1 MTPDAPTALGGDSW
15 RWPEML
21 QSTAIA
27 FLVGAICIMP
37 RLVPWLL
44 VILAVLYAVPK
55 PSHAHSLLRQAFAGV
70 APVATLALPGL
81 GVLSTLWAAD
91 RTVAINTAGTALCLA
106 VATLF
111 LLAATRSQF
120 DQLTPLWRR
129 RFLRAI
135 PLGGLAGLAFLL
147 FELATRN
154 ALSRGMLTRFPV
166 LMGDRGKGLTISDG
180 TVSDVAGYFINR
192 NVAGVTILAIPV
204 LLAIWLWLEGSRR
217 AAVMGAVV
225 MALLLVVFGSD
236 SETAK
241 LALVLG
247 TLAIVLAHRWPR
259 KTMFGLAAALVLG
272 LGLTQTFARLPFQLG
287 LHQAAWLPYSHRD
300 RVLIWDYS
308 AEVAARHPVLGAGVE
323 ASRALQQATA
333 KEKKP
338 SGPVVETRRAG
349 WHAHNFYL
357 QTRLELGIVGSLAAL
372 VFGLA
377 MLAAASRLHARLVPW
392 GYGLVAATMASA
404 ISGWGLWQ
412 YWFLAGLGANAV
424 FLALIDAHVR
434 QQDRTETEAVA

>member
-1 MTPDAPTALGGDSW
+1 MIADAPTPQDGDDW

-27 FLVGAICIMP
+27 LLSGSICVFP

-44 VILAVLYAVPK
+44 IILAVLYVVPNVTQ
-55 PSHAHSLLRQAFAGV
+55 AGSLVRQALAGV
-70 APVATLALPGL
+70 APVATLAFPGL
-81 GVLSTLWAAD
+81 GVLSALWSAD
-91 RTVAINTAGTALCLA
+91 RTVAFNTAGTALCLA

-120 DQLTPLWRR
+120 AELTTLWGR

-154 ALSRGMLTRFPV
+154 ALSRGVLSRFPV
-166 LMGDRGKGLTISDG
+166 LMGERGKGLTISDG

-192 NVAGVTILAIPV
+192 NVAGLTLLAIPV

-217 AAVMGAVV
+217 AAVMGAVA
-225 MALLLVVFGSD
+225 MALLLVVFGSE

-241 LALVLG
+241 LAFVMG
-247 TLAIVLAHRWPR
+247 ALAIVLAHSWPR
-259 KTMFGLAAALVLG
+259 PTMFGLAAMLVLG

-300 RVLIWDYS
+300 RVLIWDYN
-308 AEVAARHPVLGAGVE
+308 AEIAARHPILGAGVE

-333 KEKKP
+333 KEKKS
-338 SGPVVETRRAG
+338 SGPAVETRRAG

-357 QTRLELGIVGSLAAL
+357 QARMELGIVGSLTLL

-392 GYGLVAATMASA
+392 AYGLIAVTIASA

-424 FLALIDAHVR
+424 FLSLIDVVVR
-434 QQDRTETEAVA
+434 QQDRAVAWK

>member
-1 MTPDAPTALGGDSW
+1 MTPEAPMAQDSDDW
-15 RWPEML
+15 RWPEVL

-27 FLVGAICIMP
+27 LLAGSICVIP

-44 VILAVLYAVPK
+44 VILAVLYVVP
-55 PSHAHSLLRQAFAGV
+55 SGAHTGSLVRQALAGI
-70 APVATLALPGL
+70 APMATLALPGL
-81 GVLSTLWAAD
+81 GVLSTLWATD
-91 RTVAINTAGTALCLA
+91 RSVAFSTAGTALCLA
-106 VATLF
+106 VAALF

-120 DQLTPLWRR
+120 SQLTPVWRR

-135 PLGGLAGLAFLL
+135 PLGGIAGLAFLL
-147 FELATRN
+147 IELATRN
-154 ALSRGMLTRFPV
+154 ALSRAMLSRFPV

-180 TVSDVAGYFINR
+180 AVSDVAGYFINR
-192 NVAGVTILAIPV
+192 NVAGLTFLAIPV

-217 AAVMGAVV
+217 ATVMGAVG

-247 TLAIVLAHRWPR
+247 ALTIVVSHRWPR
-259 KTMFGLAAALVLG
+259 QTMLGLAMVLVLG
-272 LGLTQTFARLPFQLG
+272 VGLTQTFSRLPFQLG

-300 RVLIWDYS
+300 RVLIWDYN
-308 AEVAARHPVLGAGVE
+308 AEIAARHPILGAGVE
-323 ASRALQQATA
+323 ASRAMQQATA
-333 KEKKP
+333 KEKKS
-338 SGPVVETRRAG
+338 SGPAVETRRAG

-357 QTRLELGIVGSLAAL
+357 QTRLELGIVGSLALLA
-372 VFGLA
+372 FGLV

-424 FLALIDAHVR
+424 FLAMIDAHMR
-434 QQDRTETEAVA
+434 QQDRAAA